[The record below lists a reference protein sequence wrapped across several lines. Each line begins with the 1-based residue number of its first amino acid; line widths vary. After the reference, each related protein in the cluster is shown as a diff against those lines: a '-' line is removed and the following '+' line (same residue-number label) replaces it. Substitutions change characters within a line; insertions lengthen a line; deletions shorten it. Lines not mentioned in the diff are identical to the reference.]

1 MRREPAFTL
10 RLFGVAAAVLAFA
23 VEGASQAPANR
34 EAAAIADYQKRVAAY
49 VELHNKVADTLP
61 PLEGTVAPSDI
72 AAREVALG
80 TAIRTARAGARRGDI
95 FASEAAR
102 VFRRVIKSDFRS
114 RSRADRFVMLD
125 DIPNFRPR
133 VNQPYPSFWPLATF
147 PASLLQVMPALP
159 EALEYRLLSE
169 SLILRDVTANIVV
182 DFMLDVY

>member
-23 VEGASQAPANR
+23 VEGAAQAPANR

-49 VELHNKVADTLP
+49 VELHNKVADALP
-61 PLEGTVAPSDI
+61 PLGGTVAPSDI

-80 TAIRTARAGARRGDI
+80 NAIRTARAGARRGDI

-133 VNQPYPSFWPLATF
+133 VNRPYRLLAAGDVPS
-147 PASLLQVMPALP
+147 SLFLVMPALP

-182 DFMLDVY
+182 DFMLDV

>member
-1 MRREPAFTL
+1 MRALTL
-10 RLFGVAAAVLAFA
+10 RLTGIVLTALFGLPA
-23 VEGASQAPANR
+23 EGTAQASANR
-34 EAAAIADYQKRVAAY
+34 EAAAIADYQSRVAAY

-72 AAREVALG
+72 AARELALG
-80 TAIRTARAGARRGDI
+80 AAIRTARARARRGDI
-95 FASEAAR
+95 FVSEAAR
-102 VFRRVIKSDFRS
+102 VFRRVIKNDFRS

-147 PASLLQVMPALP
+147 PASLLKVMPALP